1 MSVDPRSKRLEFARG
16 EYDCICYFGYHT
28 MEGTLGGVLAHTM
41 SSKEIQ
47 YYKINGKLVG
57 EIDMDTTISASLGIA
72 SRLFVGGDL
81 TCKQALRTQSD
92 FVTVVTKT
100 ELGRNKAIFR
110 DNDELFA
117 EIAEK
122 VVKAVTTDATQ
133 YNKATFP
140 LTFEKSYKRVEDAE
154 KYLARL
160 KAEGINANYLAD
172 EMLGYDA
179 HTVISVVND
188 IDKYRKCI

>member
-1 MSVDPRSKRLEFARG
+1 
-16 EYDCICYFGYHT
+16 

-41 SSKEIQ
+41 SSRDIQ

-57 EIDMDTTISASLGIA
+57 EIDMDTRIAATLGIA

-81 TCKQALRTQSD
+81 TCAQAKRTQND
-92 FVTVVTKT
+92 FETVVTKT

-117 EIAEK
+117 DIK
-122 VVKAVTTDATQ
+122 DKIVKAITSEGTL
-133 YNKATFP
+133 NKLTFP
-140 LTFEKSYKRVEDAE
+140 LTFEKSFKRVEDAE

-160 KAEGINANYLAD
+160 KAEGVNANYLAD
-172 EMLGYDA
+172 ETLGYDA

-188 IDKYRKCI
+188 LDEYRKCI